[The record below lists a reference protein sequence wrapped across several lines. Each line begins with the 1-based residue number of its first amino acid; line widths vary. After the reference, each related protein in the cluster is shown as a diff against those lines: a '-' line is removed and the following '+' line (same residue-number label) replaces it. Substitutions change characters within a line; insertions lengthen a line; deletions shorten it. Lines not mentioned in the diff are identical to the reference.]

1 VATSRI
7 AEHVGRVLSDRYRLT
22 RPLGTGAS
30 AHVYVAEDVSLRRRV
45 AVKLLHPALADDK
58 SFLRRFQAEARVV
71 AALRHPHVL
80 RVYDWGNDDGTP
92 FLVMEL
98 LEGGSLRS
106 LLDRG
111 GLLSPGQAAVIGAEA
126 AQALDYAH
134 RRGLIHRDIKPANLL
149 FDDEGHLSVADF
161 GLARALAEATWTE
174 PAGAVLGT
182 ARYAAPEQ
190 VQGRGLDGRADVY
203 ALALVLVEA
212 VTGRVPFTADT
223 TIGTLMA
230 RVHQP
235 LTGPP
240 ELGPLGPIVDR
251 AGTPDPADRIDAA
264 ELGRA
269 LEEVIR
275 QLPRPGPLALA
286 GPLVTGEVETDDE
299 LTELPGRAR
308 LFDGEVETDDELS
321 GRARPFDGEALGR
334 RGSAPVMAADGVA
347 PKTAGVLAAP
357 AGVKGDDVS
366 IGPIPVVGP
375 DRSGPAASE
384 GRRRHR
390 WGRWLL
396 AALVAVA
403 LVAGGAVALARAPR
417 PSHPVPSLAKATE
430 VQALAALAPLHLRL
444 RVANRPYDDSAPAGT
459 IVRQRPESGQLREGS
474 TVSVD
479 VSAGPPP
486 VAVPDLGGLTQG
498 DAAQRLAGAGL
509 TLGHVSSRVDAAVQ
523 AGAVIDWTG
532 RGGPRPKGSP
542 VDLVISSGPP
552 TVTIPDVHGKS
563 FADAQA
569 ALAAIQLT
577 AVENDQF
584 SDTVPK
590 GQVVAT
596 APPISTAAVVG
607 SQVAVVV
614 SKGQD
619 LVAVIDVTS
628 QSVAAATSHLQ
639 AAGLSVSE
647 VVGSPD
653 RTVYVTNPPKG
664 ALVKRGS
671 AVKLYTS

>member
-45 AVKLLHPALADDK
+45 AVKLLHPALADDE

-71 AALRHPHVL
+71 AALRHPNVL
-80 RVYDWGNDDGTP
+80 RVYDWGNDEETP

-111 GLLSPGQAAVIGAEA
+111 GRLSPGQAAAIGAEA
-126 AQALDYAH
+126 AHALDYAH

-190 VQGRGLDGRADVY
+190 VQGRVLDGRADVY

-212 VTGRVPFTADT
+212 VTGRVPFAADT

-230 RVHQP
+230 RIDQP
-235 LTGPP
+235 LVGPP
-240 ELGPLGPIVDR
+240 ELGPLGPIIER
-251 AGTPDPADRIDAA
+251 AGTPDAADRIDAA
-264 ELGRA
+264 GLA
-269 LEEVIR
+269 LAFEEVIR
-275 QLPRPGPLALA
+275 QLPRPAPLALA
-286 GPLVTGEVETDDE
+286 GPLVTGDVEADDQ
-299 LTELPGRAR
+299 LTELPGRPK
-308 LFDGEVETDDELS
+308 L
-321 GRARPFDGEALGR
+321 FDGEALER
-334 RGSAPVMAADGVA
+334 SGSAPLKTGAGQRGRDTAHDATGPVPVLGPDGGAPVA
-347 PKTAGVLAAP
+347 GAGRKRRHWRRWALAILAA
-357 AGVKGDDVS
+357 A
-366 IGPIPVVGP
+366 
-375 DRSGPAASE
+375 
-384 GRRRHR
+384 
-390 WGRWLL
+390 
-396 AALVAVA
+396 A
-403 LVAGGAVALARAPR
+403 LVAGGAVALVRAAV

-430 VQALAALAPLHLRL
+430 AQAVAALTPLHLHL
-444 RVANRPYDDSAPAGT
+444 RVANRPFSETAPVGT
-459 IVRQRPESGQLREGS
+459 IVRQRPESGRLREGS

-486 VAVPDLGGLTQG
+486 VPVPDLAGLSQA
-498 DAAQRLAGAGL
+498 DATQRLAGAGL
-509 TLGHVSSRVDAAVQ
+509 VPGQVSSRVDAGVH

-532 RGGPRPKGSP
+532 RGGPLPKGSP
-542 VDLVISSGPP
+542 VNLVISSGPP
-552 TVTIPDVHGKS
+552 TVVVPDVHGQS
-563 FADAQA
+563 FAAAQA
-569 ALAAIQLT
+569 ALAALQLT
-577 AVENDQF
+577 AVESDQF

-590 GQVVAT
+590 GQVVSTSPA
-596 APPISTAAVVG
+596 ISTAAVVG

-619 LVAVIDVTS
+619 LVAVTDVTG
-628 QSVAAATSHLQ
+628 QTVAAATKNLQ
-639 AAGLSVSE
+639 AAGFSVSE

-653 RTVYVTNPPKG
+653 RLVYVTNPPKG
-664 ALVKRGS
+664 AMVKRGS
-671 AVKLYTS
+671 AIKLYTS